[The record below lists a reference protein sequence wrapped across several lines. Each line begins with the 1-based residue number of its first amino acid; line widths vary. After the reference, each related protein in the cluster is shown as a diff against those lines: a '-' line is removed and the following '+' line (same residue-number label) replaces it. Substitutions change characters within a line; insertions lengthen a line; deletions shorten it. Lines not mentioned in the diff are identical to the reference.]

1 MTSNLTIS
9 VTEMARRLGISKPT
23 AYQLA
28 RREDFPSFNIGNRI
42 VVYEAGLEEWVRRHA
57 KKDKRE
63 VS

>member
-57 KKDKRE
+57 QKNKQE